1 MPRFHALSLTNS
13 QALAKFAGI
22 IYVVEMMLGDT
33 SLAKPALGQ
42 LQSAFGR
49 FAANK
54 QKFPLVHESECDAN
68 QTLDTGAY

>member
-1 MPRFHALSLTNS
+1 M
-13 QALAKFAGI
+13 I
-22 IYVVEMMLGDT
+22 GDM

-54 QKFPLVHESECDAN
+54 QKFPLVHESEF
-68 QTLDTGAY
+68 DTNRKHSMLEHTDRSQLPGAAWYRPHHM